1 MKVDKNMVPEY
12 PSNEHSKH
20 PTHRN
25 PSHHVEAMERQR
37 HYSDSHMSRP
47 SRARKWGSFTSA
59 SSIKSERN
67 KIRRHHSQYSRTSS
81 ISSRRSSIRRAAA
94 LADRRGTANIR
105 RMSTQTIASRGNW
118 GSKWEFLLSCIGLS
132 VGIGNVWRFPYLAYE
147 NGGGAFLIP
156 YLLMLVFA
164 GKPMYFMELAFG
176 QFAGVG
182 PLAIWSCVPIA
193 KGVGFAMVTVSL
205 IIVIYYNVVMSYTIF
220 YMASIFQYE
229 VPWSRCDPL
238 WANNTNCHVRSENV
252 TLMLNNSKTSSQ
264 VYWEHYVLQLTEG
277 IENSGGIKW
286 DLSLCLLLS
295 WIIVVFCLLK
305 GIKTSGKVVYF
316 AATFPYIILLILL
329 ITGLLQEGA
338 IDGVLYFITPTW
350 QKLLDIKEHHFRFEW
365 GGEINFYWRLGG
377 IGLWTV
383 LDFVWQAAASQMFF
397 SLSVSMGA
405 LIMYSSYNDFRNNIF
420 RDAMVVSIMDT
431 VTSLISG
438 TVIFS
443 VLGAMAH
450 DLGNGTQVEDIV
462 ASGPGLAFVAY
473 PEALTR
479 LPIPQ
484 LWAVLFFL
492 MLYILGLDSE
502 FALLENILTSI
513 SDEIPIL
520 RNHKIK
526 FCSVTGVL
534 CFFLGLPCVTRGGQY
549 ILEIMDKYG
558 GGTAVIL
565 IAVVESIAINWIYGL
580 DRFCDDIYFML
591 GKKPGIYWRITWRYT
606 SPAILTFIF
615 IYSLI
620 EHEPLKYGDYNYP
633 YWADGIGWL
642 LALLSMGQIPLWA
655 VVMIQRQK
663 GPGLKNKIKQS
674 ITPTE
679 EWGPSE
685 EMSKEDWKNGMN
697 RMNTI
702 DKGVSP
708 EKLDQNAVLDNT
720 GATQYI

>member
-350 QKLLDIKEHHFRFEW
+350 QKLLDIK
-365 GGEINFYWRLGG
+365 
-377 IGLWTV
+377 
-383 LDFVWQAAASQMFF
+383 VWQAAASQMFF

-606 SPAILTFIF
+606 SPAILTLVFKVRLVNRSLFLWTLIARNLVSIPMFIF

>member
-606 SPAILTFIF
+606 SPAILTTARPKTNKQTTVCLFF
-615 IYSLI
+615 
-620 EHEPLKYGDYNYP
+620 EFRTK
-633 YWADGIGWL
+633 L
-642 LALLSMGQIPLWA
+642 LEGYLC
-655 VVMIQRQK
+655 
-663 GPGLKNKIKQS
+663 
-674 ITPTE
+674 
-679 EWGPSE
+679 
-685 EMSKEDWKNGMN
+685 
-697 RMNTI
+697 
-702 DKGVSP
+702 
-708 EKLDQNAVLDNT
+708 
-720 GATQYI
+720 